1 MLSLWP
7 LEQFIFKIRVLEYK
21 TVEFART
28 SLSYR
33 PIAALSTGVH
43 RDPRSIR
50 VFAQICGEIFAFL
63 GLRPSVI
70 ARSRVQISDL
80 APLYRTVRR
89 SAQHWMLCCAAAAQC
104 AAGQHSFQYRPP
116 RPFRPTVNQ
125 SPVPRHLIRSSH
137 RRVSLDSGRYWM
149 AAQPFTWVAW
159 VKTSVW
165 FAYRIYPF

>member
-33 PIAALSTGVH
+33 PIAALSTGVD

-80 APLYRTVRR
+80 APLYRTVG
-89 SAQHWMLCCAAAAQC
+89 AALSTGC
-104 AAGQHSFQYRPP
+104 Y
-116 RPFRPTVNQ
+116 V
-125 SPVPRHLIRSSH
+125 VPRRLNVRRDSIASNTGRRGPSGPLSISPLSPGTLFVPATGVSH
-137 RRVSLDSGRYWM
+137 WTPD
-149 AAQPFTWVAW
+149 T
-159 VKTSVW
+159 
-165 FAYRIYPF
+165 